1 MQAWGG
7 ACFGSV
13 LVDLSVQII
22 TFRAHAARLQPS
34 GPAFSMLTPKFH
46 MRATVYPMTA
56 SPVQPEILNP
66 TARKGLIIL
75 CDHATNHIP
84 DGYENLGLT
93 EDVLGQHVA
102 YDIGA
107 AAVTRKMCELM
118 GVSAVLAPVS
128 RLLIDCNREPDSP
141 TLVPAISDGITIPAN
156 VDLPPSALQARKD
169 AYYTPFHDACASLV
183 EAHLD
188 EGVVPLVVGMHSF
201 THEMGGEKRPWHAG
215 FLWNRDPRLAQA
227 MIGLMERETDLVIG
241 DNLPYSGKD
250 LYYTM
255 ERHGAAHGLPQTT
268 IEIRQD
274 LLMKPSMTDE
284 WAALMADILDECM
297 LRDDIARIEFFK

>member
-1 MQAWGG
+1 M
-7 ACFGSV
+7 S
-13 LVDLSVQII
+13 S
-22 TFRAHAARLQPS
+22 
-34 GPAFSMLTPKFH
+34 
-46 MRATVYPMTA
+46 

-66 TARKGLIIL
+66 DAREGLIIL

-84 DGYENLGLT
+84 AGFEQLGLPD
-93 EDVLGQHVA
+93 DVLAQHVA

-107 AAVTRKMCELM
+107 EAVTRKMCELM

-141 TLVPAISDGITIPAN
+141 TLVPAISDGISIPGN
-156 VDLPPSALQARKD
+156 GDLSAGAIRARMD
-169 AYYTPFHDACASLV
+169 AYYTPFHDACAHLV

-188 EGVVPLVVGMHSF
+188 AGVVPLVVGMHSF
-201 THEMGGEKRPWHAG
+201 TDEMGGEKRPWHAG
-215 FLWNRDPRLAQA
+215 FLWNKDPRLAQA

-250 LYYTM
+250 LYHTM

-274 LLMKPSMTDE
+274 LLAKQSMTDE
-284 WAALMADILDECM
+284 WAALMADLLDECM
-297 LRDDIARIEFFK
+297 QRDDIARIEHFR